1 MGLGYNMGYG
11 VYAYGLGVHSLSHG
25 GAWVALDVSIGYWSC
40 LLLGGAAGAVYIGCW
55 LVMKLALNGIQDS
68 GRAVD
73 FFVIFFNEI
82 IKAAAP
88 PAWPPGAPQ
97 SPREL
102 HTRTCPHRTSKF
114 IQICVGFNSSRRTS
128 SYKWL
133 PSRRSAPRWHRRRR
147 RHGGSQI
154 RKAIHK

>member
-1 MGLGYNMGYG
+1 MCIWAWGAFLIPWGRLGRFGCF
-11 VYAYGLGVHSLSHG
+11 
-25 GAWVALDVSIGYWSC
+25 YW
-40 LLLGGAAGAVYIGCW
+40 LLELLTLLGGAAGAVYIGCW

-133 PSRRSAPRWHRRRR
+133 PSRRSAPRRHRRRR